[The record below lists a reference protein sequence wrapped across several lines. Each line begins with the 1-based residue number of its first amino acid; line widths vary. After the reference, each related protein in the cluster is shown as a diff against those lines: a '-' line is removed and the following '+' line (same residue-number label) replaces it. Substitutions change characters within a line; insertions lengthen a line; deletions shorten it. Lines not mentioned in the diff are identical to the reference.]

1 VDNRKTSAV
10 DLHVGGRVRTAR
22 IARRVFQQALGQA
35 VGVTFQQI
43 QKYEKRANRI
53 GTGRLHAIAKS
64 LQVPVTFFFDG
75 VDRRRGKEPAS
86 LAAIGEAVSTREGVR
101 IAIALARLR
110 NPQVRRH
117 VASLLEAIIAS
128 ENEDARSPMSV

>member
-1 VDNRKTSAV
+1 
-10 DLHVGGRVRTAR
+10 
-22 IARRVFQQALGQA
+22 

-43 QKYEKRANRI
+43 QKYEKGANRI

-86 LAAIGEAVSTREGVR
+86 LAAIGEALSTREGVR

-117 VASLLEAIIAS
+117 VANLLEAIIAG